1 MAVLKQLLS
10 FASKV
15 FRAPARAPAR
25 SPARRRVQWQGA
37 PVPNIGLRSK
47 NRRSLRIAR
56 QRLPKLTIDT
66 DVDPVCPGEL
76 PSSRTAT
83 TRVMTLKQ
91 IKMCGCTCG
100 RTPFHPQTGKAQVL
114 CYCHHLGIWKVAEYH
129 EENLDTEFNMY
140 S

>member
-1 MAVLKQLLS
+1 MAVLKKLVR
-10 FASKV
+10 FARKV
-15 FRAPARAPAR
+15 FRALALSPAR

-56 QRLPKLTIDT
+56 QRFPKLTINT
-66 DVDPVCPGEL
+66 DVEPVCHGEL
-76 PSSRTAT
+76 PSSHTAT

-100 RTPFHPQTGKAQVL
+100 RTPFHPQTGKAQVH
-114 CYCHHLGIWKVAEYH
+114 CYCLRLGPWKAAEYFRQYK
-129 EENLDTEFNMY
+129 DTEARNY

>member
-1 MAVLKQLLS
+1 MAIFKQLVS
-10 FASKV
+10 FAWKV
-15 FRAPARAPAR
+15 FRAPARSRAR

-56 QRLPKLTIDT
+56 QRFPKLTIDT
-66 DVDPVCPGEL
+66 NVDPVCHGEL

-100 RTPFHPQTGKAQVL
+100 RTPFHPQTGKAQVH
-114 CYCHHLGIWKVAEYH
+114 CYCLHLGVWNVAEYH
-129 EENLDTEFNMY
+129 EEDKDTEFNKY